1 MFEAVELLGSCL
13 PVTPVYRVL
22 CADASRAR
30 IVEAHDQL
38 IGIGVTDLGR
48 DLVELATLHHREID
62 VEVDPGKWVRVR
74 PDGSMAPASRP
85 GSLDCIAKIKRRRA
99 RRNRRAERRAAL
111 KAWWSIKAHRWAR
124 PGRPALLDR
133 NRRPG
138 RRASAEGA
146 AGTITARKG
155 RTGQRRRVGR
165 VSAASTARTI

>member
-74 PDGSMAPASRP
+74 PDGPVAPASPP
-85 GSLDCIAKIKRRRA
+85 GT
-99 RRNRRAERRAAL
+99 
-111 KAWWSIKAHRWAR
+111 
-124 PGRPALLDR
+124 
-133 NRRPG
+133 
-138 RRASAEGA
+138 
-146 AGTITARKG
+146 AGFNAVLQ

-165 VSAASTARTI
+165 VNAASTARTI